1 MLHGSDNAFL
11 LHSTPI
17 KYPLRLT
24 IQHWQLRDLLL
35 CPFTRDELFVVNQ
48 NTLLRYCPHNDE
60 TSPVMKHLPFTPVSM
75 AVGCGYVAAGGQR
88 SQLSIRELDNNW
100 CVAWHIGGTI
110 NNAIH
115 ISRHL
120 DQNRIV
126 VCNNDQTIK
135 AFTLP
140 DLNKVATVQ
149 LPVAVNHASISPDGR
164 RMVAVGDSNEIF
176 MFDVRSGGYFH
187 TATLKGAED
196 AGFSTAWNRIGN
208 QFVVASQD
216 GRVIVWDI
224 RSSEKLATLTC
235 TQSDGTLHEQQPS
248 RVRGAVRCVKFSQSG
263 AVDLLAFSEH
273 VNYVNVVDARTYQ
286 DRQSIC
292 IAPDMDAHI
301 AGMDFSPC
309 GTRLFVGTE
318 NSVAAF
324 DVDVMARHRFAHGVL
339 A

>member
-1 MLHGSDNAFL
+1 MTRFNNTSRACNSEGASFL
-11 LHSTPI
+11 SSTPI
-17 KYPLRLT
+17 KYPLKLT

-35 CPFTRDELFVVNQ
+35 CPFTRDELFTVNQ
-48 NTLLRYCPHNDE
+48 NNVLRYCPFNNE
-60 TSPVMKHLPFTPVSM
+60 TTPVMKYLPFTPVSM
-75 AVGCGYVAAGGQR
+75 AIGCGYIAVGGQR
-88 SQLSIRELDNNW
+88 SQLSIRELDSNW
-100 CVAWHIGGTI
+100 SVDTQVGGTI

-120 DQNRIV
+120 DQDRVV

-149 LPVAVNHASISPDGR
+149 LPVAVNHASVSPDGK
-164 RMVAVGDSNEIF
+164 RMVAVGDSDEIF

-187 TATLKGAED
+187 IATLKGADD
-196 AGFSTAWNRIGN
+196 AGFSTAWNRTGN
-208 QFVVASQD
+208 QFVVTSQD
-216 GRVIVWDI
+216 GQVTVWDI
-224 RSSEKLATLTC
+224 RSSEKLASLTC
-235 TQSDGTLHEQQPS
+235 TQQPS
-248 RVRGAVRCVKFSQSG
+248 RVRGAVRCAKFSQSG

-273 VNYVNVVDARTYQ
+273 INYVNVVDARTYQ
-286 DRQSIC
+286 DRQSVC
-292 IAPDMDAHI
+292 IASDTDQHI

-318 NSVAAF
+318 NSVAAY